1 MDKKYLFIELADILT
16 NEPYLQYI
24 IEFEGGVHNK
34 ATDEV
39 TLRNPR
45 VTKINCIDPEVKAST
60 LTGEVLNINYY
71 GSRNSYV
78 IKDCPVAYKWFKKY
92 VFESQEA
99 ADLFMELKEK

>member
-60 LTGEVLNINYY
+60 LTGEV
-71 GSRNSYV
+71 
-78 IKDCPVAYKWFKKY
+78 
-92 VFESQEA
+92 
-99 ADLFMELKEK
+99 